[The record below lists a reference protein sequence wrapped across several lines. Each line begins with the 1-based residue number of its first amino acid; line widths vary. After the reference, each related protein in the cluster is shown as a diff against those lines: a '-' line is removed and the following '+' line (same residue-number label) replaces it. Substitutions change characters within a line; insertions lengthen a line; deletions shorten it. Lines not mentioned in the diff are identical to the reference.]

1 MKESPGPW
9 TPVAVFHSNNT
20 SCCMFGTMVSCWRW
34 GWVFSKDLATVGP
47 GTAFW
52 CSAFSVPRVTSTL
65 MADWTWSWV
74 FVGLERVTHNW
85 KSPAVFQRCSAV
97 VCTPPPLF
105 LCGTERIERRGSW
118 HCHALGENFTSHME
132 TALFFFLNPLHFDV
146 HLVYSPTENGLAQV
160 AWAPWLNF
168 TGELDSAVVNQ
179 GSHAVS
185 RCGVKLTLGSLFPN
199 ALSGLSR
206 MCWLRGAI
214 QRGLS
219 WQ

>member
-97 VCTPPPLF
+97 VCTPPPFPL
-105 LCGTERIERRGSW
+105 RYWKDWKKRVM
-118 HCHALGENFTSHME
+118 ALSCFGGEFYFSHGNC
-132 TALFFFLNPLHFDV
+132 TFFFLNPLHFDV

>member
-1 MKESPGPW
+1 MKELPGPW

-85 KSPAVFQRCSAV
+85 KSPAVAQRCSAV
-97 VCTPPPLF
+97 VYTSPPPFSFAVLKG
-105 LCGTERIERRGSW
+105 LKEEGHGIVMLWGRILLLTW
-118 HCHALGENFTSHME
+118 KLH
-132 TALFFFLNPLHFDV
+132 FFFSKSFAFWCSFSVQP
-146 HLVYSPTENGLAQV
+146 YRE
-160 AWAPWLNF
+160 WAGP
-168 TGELDSAVVNQ
+168 
-179 GSHAVS
+179 
-185 RCGVKLTLGSLFPN
+185 GSLGP
-199 ALSGLSR
+199 LTQLHWGTWLCSCESGKPCCLQVWSEAD
-206 MCWLRGAI
+206 L
-214 QRGLS
+214 GLIIS
-219 WQ
+219 KCPVRSV

>member
-85 KSPAVFQRCSAV
+85 KSPAVVQRCSAV
-97 VCTPPPLF
+97 VCTPPPPFPL
-105 LCGTERIERRGSW
+105 RYWKDWKKRVM
-118 HCHALGENFTSHME
+118 ALSCFGGEFYFSHGNC
-132 TALFFFLNPLHFDV
+132 TFFFSKSFAFWCSFSVQP
-146 HLVYSPTENGLAQV
+146 YRE
-160 AWAPWLNF
+160 WAGP
-168 TGELDSAVVNQ
+168 
-179 GSHAVS
+179 
-185 RCGVKLTLGSLFPN
+185 GSLGP
-199 ALSGLSR
+199 LTQLHWGTWLCSCESGKPCCLQVWSEAD
-206 MCWLRGAI
+206 L
-214 QRGLS
+214 GLIIS
-219 WQ
+219 KCPVRSV